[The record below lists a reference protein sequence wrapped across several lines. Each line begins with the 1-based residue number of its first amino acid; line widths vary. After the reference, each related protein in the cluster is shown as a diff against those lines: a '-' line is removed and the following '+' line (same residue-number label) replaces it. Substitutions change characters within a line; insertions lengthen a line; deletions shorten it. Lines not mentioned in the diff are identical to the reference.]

1 MITSCFIPP
10 WRKSSHTPTIHRASS
25 FRGPRGTPGRRYTT
39 PSAFPAASNDHEP
52 GHYRSPYDHEPKMAV
67 GWGPYATVGPSSHT
81 TGSRALLASP
91 PKLLTTTSSEKKHMA
106 LLSTEEGYSSSV
118 LSPSQEH
125 LRRAQTTPT
134 KAPQHAQYHP
144 QLLPPPQPLTSPL
157 NLSLPSLHEVGA
169 KETVIP
175 PLHAKVSAWGLA
187 DHRIGTD
194 NFIQPP
200 KRSWRSSYE
209 VW

>member
-1 MITSCFIPP
+1 MPP

-25 FRGPRGTPGRRYTT
+25 FRGPRSTTGRRYTT
-39 PSAFPAASNDHEP
+39 PSAFPTLSADHDGP
-52 GHYRSPYDHEPKMAV
+52 GHHHPSPYGHEPKLAV

-81 TGSRALLASP
+81 TSSSALLASP
-91 PKLLTTTSSEKKHMA
+91 PKLMTTASSEKKHMA

-118 LSPSQEH
+118 LPPSQEH
-125 LRRAQTTPT
+125 LRRAQTMSP
-134 KAPQHAQYHP
+134 KAPQQAQYHQP
-144 QLLPPPQPLTSPL
+144 LPPLLPPPQPLTSPL